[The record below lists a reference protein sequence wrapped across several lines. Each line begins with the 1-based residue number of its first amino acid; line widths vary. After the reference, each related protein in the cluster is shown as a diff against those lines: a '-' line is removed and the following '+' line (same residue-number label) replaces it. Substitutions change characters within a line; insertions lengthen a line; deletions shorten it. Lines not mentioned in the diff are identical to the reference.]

1 MTVLD
6 EQAHADLVLQLLL
19 DGVPAADSRVDWS
32 TLLPLARRNGVVIR
46 VAERLA
52 SLGVEPPPP
61 FAEGVARERER
72 VRDAFVLVQ
81 RVSAILRARG
91 IPFLFAKA
99 CQHYPD
105 LGDDLDLLV
114 LAPEA
119 AVDTL
124 LARELPAT
132 AQPRDVGGW
141 IAGTVTFRIRGVT
154 TTLDVQHERLG
165 TVGEHRAYAVTLVR
179 RQRRIVVAGTECGA
193 PATEDQI
200 VLQGVQRVPG
210 RRCIRLCDVVYTA
223 STLRRIALDWDY
235 ILSTARRIGVLSGL
249 GCYLSYVEQ
258 IHRDVLLAPLLP
270 AGVRRALPSE
280 GWGRVEF
287 KEGAYRFPALRANGR
302 TYLRQL
308 AAGLRTADWSGAAR
322 LCCVPVVGAATA
334 VRYLTAR
341 WAPPAEHP

>member
-6 EQAHADLVLQLLL
+6 ERAQAGLVLHLLL
-19 DGVPAADSRVDWS
+19 DGVPAADTRVDWS
-32 TLLPLARRNGVVIR
+32 TLFPLARRNGVVIR
-46 VAERLA
+46 VAERLT
-52 SLGVEPPPP
+52 SLGIEPPPP
-61 FAEGVARERER
+61 FAEGVAKERER
-72 VRDAFVLVQ
+72 VRDAVAMVD
-81 RVSAILRARG
+81 RVSAILRTRG

-99 CQHYPD
+99 WQHYPD

-114 LAPEA
+114 LAPAA

-132 AQPRDVGGW
+132 PQPRDVGGW
-141 IAGTVTFRIRGVT
+141 IADMVTFRIRGVT

-165 TVGEHRAYAVTLVR
+165 TVGEHRGYAVTLVR
-179 RQRRIVVAGTECGA
+179 RQRRIVIAGTECMV
-193 PATEDQI
+193 PALEDQL
-200 VLQGVQRVPG
+200 VLQGVQRVSG
-210 RRCIRLCDVVYTA
+210 RRSIRLCDVVYTV
-223 STLRRIALDWDY
+223 STLRRNALDWAY
-235 ILSTARRIGVLSGL
+235 ILDTASRIGVLSGL

-270 AGVRRALPSE
+270 AGVRRALPFE

-287 KEGAYRFPALRANGR
+287 KDGAYRFPALRANGK

-308 AAGLRTADWSGAAR
+308 AAGLRTADWGGAAR

-334 VRYLTAR
+334 VRHLTAR
-341 WAPPAEHP
+341 WAPPAEHI